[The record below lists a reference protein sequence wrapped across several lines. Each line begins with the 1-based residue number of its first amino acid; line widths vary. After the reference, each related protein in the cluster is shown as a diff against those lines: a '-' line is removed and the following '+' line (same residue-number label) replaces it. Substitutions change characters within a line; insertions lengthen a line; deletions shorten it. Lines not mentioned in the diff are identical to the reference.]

1 MNATLLFPLLGSC
14 LVAAAAAKNP
24 GYDSPYGACAHITRN
39 EPAGKICQMMREA
52 GLRWVRCDFDW
63 RSVETAPGVWD
74 FSKLD
79 RVVAE
84 CEAAGGQPLPILG
97 YSTPWAS
104 PAYKHLDKWEEY
116 VRRVISRYGRRIP
129 VVEVWNE
136 PNHAMF
142 WEPPSAK
149 AYSEFLKRTFETVK
163 KIDPSIRVAIGGT
176 AGVPLWFI
184 DEIYRL
190 GGAKWFDIM
199 NIHPYSNPRPPEWE
213 LDRDLGKLRKLMAKY
228 GDAAKPV
235 WITEVGWSTQQM
247 SFPSAGLILAG
258 LKAARTQASVWRLV
272 YVPVS
277 LEGESSS
284 GGKMARYLEGI
295 LPKGSQVEVCRGAD
309 LAARLAKGSVDAVV
323 FPFDENYDV
332 EAMDAVVKFVVEGG
346 VLVEFGGMPMWNA
359 YRMSDTG
366 VLRPQGQEPGLRDRR
381 RLRIAEKAR
390 WLDQRYPESI
400 KVKPASTAQLKD
412 RLPKEAEARRF
423 FSGELLKPGDRLVPI
438 LSADVNGMEAV
449 AAGVYLFGSDMK
461 GAVVVS
467 GLFDQSSA
475 ETVDETRQGIFAARS
490 LGIAFAEGVEKY
502 FWYEFWQNE
511 AEKYNSES
519 HYGLVRSDFTP
530 KSAFEAYRTF
540 IRMRPAGSVQNKV
553 RWKSAKSDV
562 FAPQWTRPDGVAAGM
577 VWKVGSPQVKKLSFS
592 SPDVDF
598 FDVNGNRVHPRRE
611 GGCFYVKLSPSP
623 IYFQGGETLL
633 KNQ

>member
-24 GYDSPYGACAHITRN
+24 GFDSPYGACAHITRN
-39 EPAGKICQMMREA
+39 EPAAKTCQMMREA

-79 RVVAE
+79 RVVAA
-84 CEAAGGQPLPILG
+84 CEAAGVQPLPILG

-116 VRRVISRYGRRIP
+116 VRRVISHYGRRIP

-149 AYSEFLKRTFETVK
+149 AYSEFLKRTYETVK

-184 DEIYRL
+184 EEIYRL

-213 LDRDLGKLRKLMAKY
+213 LDRDIGELRKLMAKY

-332 EAMDAVVKFVVEGG
+332 EAMDAVVKFVAEGG

-366 VLRPQGQEPGLRDRR
+366 VSRPQGQELGVRDRL
-381 RLRIAEKAR
+381 RLRIAEKAW
-390 WLDQRYPESI
+390 WLDRRYPDSV
-400 KVKPASTAQLKD
+400 KAKPASAAADLLAKPATAQ
-412 RLPKEAEARRF
+412 RF
-423 FSGELLKPGDRLVPI
+423 FSGEFLKPGDRLVPI
-438 LSADVNGMEAV
+438 LSADINGMEAI

-461 GAVVVS
+461 GAVIVS
-467 GLFDQSSA
+467 GLLGQGA
-475 ETVDETRQGIFAARS
+475 QETVDETHQGIFAARS

-577 VWKVGSPQVKKLSFS
+577 IWKVGSPQMKQVGFS
-592 SPDVDF
+592 SPDVAF
-598 FDVNGNRVHPRRE
+598 FDVNGRRVHPRRE
-611 GGCFYVKLSPSP
+611 GSAFNVNISSSP
-623 IYFQGGETLL
+623 IYFLGGELIQ
-633 KNQ
+633 KKK